1 MITVARLRK
10 EVSRVLIPGGF
21 VFDRGMWWHNSDEVL
36 VCFALNPNA
45 LFQMIWSD
53 VVVWIRH
60 LDDASTLKPQHSH
73 IQWRLEELFPKHLTL
88 IRTALNYTM
97 STDELISEYLVM
109 LQDQFVPF
117 VKSQLT
123 SVSELR
129 ELYRNERMRSAAVV
143 ISAAQLLTQD

>member
-10 EVSRVLIPGGF
+10 EVSRVLIPSGF
-21 VFDRGMWWHNSDEVL
+21 VFDRGMWWHTSDEVL

-53 VVVWIRH
+53 IAIWIRH
-60 LDDASTLKPQHSH
+60 LDDASTLKPQHAH
-73 IQWRLEELFPKHLTL
+73 IQWRLEELFPQYLPL

-117 VKSQLT
+117 VTSHLT
-123 SVSELR
+123 SVAELR
-129 ELYRNERMRSAAVV
+129 QLHRNERMRSAAVV
-143 ISAAQLLTQD
+143 IRAAQLLAQD